1 MSVNILLADDHLMVR
16 EGLKQVL
23 ELDHDIDV
31 ISEASDGYE
40 CLNLINKTHPD
51 VYGQNTMPSTVYN
64 MFKEGDIR

>member
-51 VYGQNTMPSTVYN
+51 LSL
-64 MFKEGDIR
+64 IHI

>member
-31 ISEASDGYE
+31 IRINDTKSDRS
-40 CLNLINKTHPD
+40 KTKFWLTKKYVIEKVGQCQS
-51 VYGQNTMPSTVYN
+51 VYAC
-64 MFKEGDIR
+64 

>member
-40 CLNLINKTHPD
+40 CLNLIKD
-51 VYGQNTMPSTVYN
+51 RKSVV
-64 MFKEGDIR
+64 